1 MYVYIYIYIYIY
13 IYLCNLHSESSMF
26 VTNNRLIVKTC
37 GQTTL
42 LWALQPIMEL
52 AYNTCKLKM
61 QVRPYS
67 LHC

>member
-1 MYVYIYIYIYIY
+1 MKIF
-13 IYLCNLHSESSMF
+13 LCVLLVISHSESSMF

-52 AYNTCKLKM
+52 VYNACKLKV
-61 QVRPYS
+61 QVR
-67 LHC
+67 

>member
-1 MYVYIYIYIYIY
+1 
-13 IYLCNLHSESSMF
+13 MF

-52 AYNTCKLKM
+52 VYNTCKLKM
-61 QVRPYS
+61 QVKHT
-67 LHC
+67 LLCTQ